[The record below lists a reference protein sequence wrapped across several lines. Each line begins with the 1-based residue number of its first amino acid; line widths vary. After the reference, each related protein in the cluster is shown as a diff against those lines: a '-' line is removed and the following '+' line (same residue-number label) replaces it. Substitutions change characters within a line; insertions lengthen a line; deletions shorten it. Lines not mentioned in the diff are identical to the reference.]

1 MFDESTSALD
11 MDTEKIVFE
20 NLKPILKNKTSISIA
35 HRLATIEDSDKII
48 VMREGKIIED
58 GTYQELMEKREHFYR
73 LAKGN

>member
-20 NLKPILKNKTSISIA
+20 NLKPILKNKTSVSIA

>member
-11 MDTEKIVFE
+11 MDTEKILFE
-20 NLKPILKNKTSISIA
+20 KLKPILKNKTSISIA

-58 GTYQELMEKREHFYR
+58 GTYQELMDKREHFYR

>member
-20 NLKPILKNKTSISIA
+20 NMKPILKNKTSISIA

-48 VMREGKIIED
+48 VMREGRIIED

>member
-58 GTYQELMEKREHFYR
+58 GTYQELMDKR
-73 LAKGN
+73 

>member
-1 MFDESTSALD
+1 
-11 MDTEKIVFE
+11 MDTEKVVFE
-20 NLKPILKNKTSISIA
+20 NLKPILKGKTSISIA

-73 LAKGN
+73 LAKGH

>member
-1 MFDESTSALD
+1 MIRKPALYIFDESTSALD

-20 NLKPILKNKTSISIA
+20 NLKPILKGKTSISIA

-58 GTYQELMEKREHFYR
+58 GTYQELM
-73 LAKGN
+73 